1 MFVELMKAAKER
13 QLKVLVDATARISIR
28 GAHRRYRGLNC
39 SVLDTESGML
49 HVVHASDGGEQTW
62 KDCQQLNYRKQSAW
76 DIYIADILAWAQ
88 LGVDGVR
95 IESAHCCPLI
105 LRPDTKELER
115 MDCDGQ
121 YHYDWQEIMDGDVV
135 LPSTDEAYSYGFFG
149 TRAYEEGYPNPF
161 FVKIT
166 SAIWQHHPQFI
177 FTAEVYWN
185 RQRSS
190 IASGLIPFSTGISQA
205 LSSVFGTGR
214 GRDGAFGRLPYRRDV
229 KAFYDWYEMERTS
242 YPQNSLVMYASS
254 NHYCPYPVTLYGRG
268 AWSAVDLLYFL
279 PEVPATFVGEH
290 GGWSFEYD
298 MSTNSFRR
306 SGIDHSFSSLAE
318 IRGHYV
324 HRVRLRKRISVLNDG
339 GLILL
344 YAKVNDK
351 NWHDRVFAFARF
363 KLDKMAII
371 AINFNDVE
379 STFYIDYSPLRRLF
393 GPGNIYKREDL
404 INPHHQPMYF
414 SLEELLNERQQVT
427 LQPYKSMCWGI
438 YKEIDSPAAR
448 RVLFEHSFRRLAT
461 NLEQG
466 VDPAHNL
473 VYSDFQTS
481 FREGI
486 DQFDQFV
493 ATLTQQ
499 LPRTSLNLFPTL
511 IRNATALS
519 VKTQEEESKLL
530 ATLEYLR
537 AKKEQTTEEASGLLV
552 DNIYQQILQ
561 CNRLGPLVFVTPEI
575 GRFSKVGGIAVMVD
589 ELTQALQALGC
600 EVILIS
606 PYYNYD
612 RKGATGYLKREG
624 VTHLKNIVAFV
635 GNEPIEVG
643 VHELKEN
650 GITYYFIHH
659 FEYFPTPYHAGSS
672 MHQLKTIVLM
682 AKASL
687 ELCCQLRILPAVIIS
702 NDWFT
707 GLVPAYG
714 RKSSAFGT
722 TFEGVTFFH
731 LVHNLEEGYEGKI
744 YLDGHDHLG
753 YIHHLPRE
761 IVVDPSCEQLCL
773 NASRCALL
781 SCNQWGTVSKSYCK
795 DLMEGL
801 NPSPLRHYLAAFPA
815 PFAHSN
821 GVRVDQRLE
830 ELKTVATSRAEAK
843 AMLQEKYFGKADAQI
858 PLLSFVGRICLQKGV
873 HLILNAVRELID
885 THAGRIQIIVGGM
898 ANYKDPYAA
907 QCAWTMQG
915 LRSTY
920 SENFWADPNE
930 FFTDGPLLNMGSDFA
945 LMPSL
950 FEPSGVVQQEYF
962 LGGTPVI
969 AFKTGGLK
977 DTVFEGPEGNGFT
990 FEAHTHRDYVDA
1002 VNRALRLFQNTSEFE
1017 ELCHRARESVLDMEV
1032 VAQAWARE
1040 FSRLRKCIW
1049 YDRKQ
1054 VAQQLALLQ
1063 EERPLSTPPQ
1073 PSF

>member
-1 MFVELMKAAKER
+1 M
-13 QLKVLVDATARISIR
+13 
-28 GAHRRYRGLNC
+28 G
-39 SVLDTESGML
+39 
-49 HVVHASDGGEQTW
+49 
-62 KDCQQLNYRKQSAW
+62 
-76 DIYIADILAWAQ
+76 
-88 LGVDGVR
+88 
-95 IESAHCCPLI
+95 
-105 LRPDTKELER
+105 
-115 MDCDGQ
+115 
-121 YHYDWQEIMDGDVV
+121 
-135 LPSTDEAYSYGFFG
+135 
-149 TRAYEEGYPNPF
+149 
-161 FVKIT
+161 
-166 SAIWQHHPQFI
+166 
-177 FTAEVYWN
+177 
-185 RQRSS
+185 
-190 IASGLIPFSTGISQA
+190 
-205 LSSVFGTGR
+205 
-214 GRDGAFGRLPYRRDV
+214 
-229 KAFYDWYEMERTS
+229 
-242 YPQNSLVMYASS
+242 
-254 NHYCPYPVTLYGRG
+254 
-268 AWSAVDLLYFL
+268 
-279 PEVPATFVGEH
+279 
-290 GGWSFEYD
+290 
-298 MSTNSFRR
+298 
-306 SGIDHSFSSLAE
+306 
-318 IRGHYV
+318 
-324 HRVRLRKRISVLNDG
+324 
-339 GLILL
+339 
-344 YAKVNDK
+344 
-351 NWHDRVFAFARF
+351 
-363 KLDKMAII
+363 
-371 AINFNDVE
+371 
-379 STFYIDYSPLRRLF
+379 
-393 GPGNIYKREDL
+393 
-404 INPHHQPMYF
+404 
-414 SLEELLNERQQVT
+414 VT

-448 RVLFEHSFRRLAT
+448 RVYFEHSFRRLAT

-519 VKTQEEESKLL
+519 VKTQEEESKLI
-530 ATLEYLR
+530 ATLEYLKE
-537 AKKEQTTEEASGLLV
+537 KKQLATSPEQKSVVENV
-552 DNIYQQILQ
+552 YQQILA
-561 CNRLGPLVFVTPEI
+561 CNALGPLVFVTPEI

-589 ELTQALQALGC
+589 ELTQALVALGC
-600 EVILIS
+600 DVIVIS
-606 PYYNYD
+606 PYYNFD
-612 RKGATGYLKREG
+612 RKGATGYLKKEG
-624 VTHLKNIVAFV
+624 VKHLKNIVAFV
-635 GNEPIEVG
+635 GHEPIEVG
-643 VHELKEN
+643 IHELKEN
-650 GITYYFIHH
+650 GIRYYFIHH

-744 YLDGHDHLG
+744 YLDGSDHLG

-795 DLMEGL
+795 DLMEGI
-801 NPSPLRHYLAAFPA
+801 NPSPLRHYLAAFPQ

-821 GVRVDQRLE
+821 GVRVDQRLQ
-830 ELKTVATSRAEAK
+830 ELQGLATSKADAK
-843 AMLQEKYFGKADAQI
+843 AKLQVKYFGKADAKI

-885 THAGRIQIIVGGM
+885 THSGHIQIIVGGM

-915 LRSTY
+915 LRNTY
-920 SENFWADPNE
+920 PDNFWADPNE

-1049 YDRKQ
+1049 YDNKKVV
-1054 VAQQLALLQ
+1054 VAL
-1063 EERPLSTPPQ
+1063 EELKRAIPFDSWEKPPQHPIPSLTPPPESSDESGDDVVDSPVQ
-1073 PSF
+1073 QHNELANLDFD